1 MRSEPHDGYRAAR
14 ITADGTGDSR
24 LREWVRG
31 REAFRRGY
39 EGAAPSE
46 VLTMAVGVEEVEAKL
61 AVAQAYARLDQTAQA
76 CIALTEARRLHSTA
90 DQSESTI
97 YAMPAWR
104 MALSS
109 AYVYALLGDVKGCD
123 KEHSAVVPPDTVKR
137 WEPQREIQ
145 SAVAY
150 TRSGDIASGAV
161 IANKV
166 MHKTP
171 DEERSIVLKEMYM
184 EATKRT
190 RAVVSSSVDRNRLY
204 RYRGNSWMDV

>member
-1 MRSEPHDGYRAAR
+1 
-14 ITADGTGDSR
+14 
-24 LREWVRG
+24 
-31 REAFRRGY
+31 
-39 EGAAPSE
+39 
-46 VLTMAVGVEEVEAKL
+46 MAVGVEEVEAKL